1 VIRTLLAM
9 HRGLLRGAL
18 RYVLSTH
25 DDIDVVAEWDNLE
38 DALASVRV
46 ERPDVTVLDL
56 EVIGGSGSAT
66 AKDVRAR
73 MPGCKVLVLVD
84 PRRSNLVQTELADG
98 APDVGFLAQTVTPD
112 RLVDCIRR
120 LAQDQPV
127 LDADLVV
134 AALRAKGPLTVKERR
149 VLEAAAEG
157 APVKEI
163 AARLALSPG
172 TVRNHLS
179 RIIAK
184 TGARTRIEAIHI
196 ARDRGW
202 L

>member
-1 VIRTLLAM
+1 MIRTLLAM

-18 RYVLSTH
+18 RFVLSKQ
-25 DDIDVVAEWDNLE
+25 DDIEVIAEWDNL
-38 DALASVRV
+38 DDVLASVRA

-56 EVIGGSGSAT
+56 DVIGESGNVT
-66 AKDVRAR
+66 PRDVQGK
-73 MPGCKVLVLVD
+73 MPGCKVLVLVN
-84 PRRSNLVQTELADG
+84 PRRSSLVQAELAEV
-98 APDVGFLAQTVTPD
+98 APDIGFLAQTVSPD
-112 RLVDCIRR
+112 RLVDGVRR
-120 LAQDQPV
+120 LARDQPV

-134 AALRAKGPLTVKERR
+134 AALRAKGPLTARERR
-149 VLEAAAEG
+149 VLEVAAEG

-184 TGARTRIEAIHI
+184 TGARTRIEAIRI
-196 ARDRGW
+196 AGERGW

>member
-1 VIRTLLAM
+1 MIRTLLAM

-25 DDIDVVAEWDNLE
+25 DDIDVVGERDNLE
-38 DALASVRV
+38 DVLASVRA

-56 EVIGGSGSAT
+56 DVIGASANAT

-84 PRRSNLVQTELADG
+84 PRRANVVQAELADG

-120 LAQDQPV
+120 LALDQPV

-134 AALRAKGPLTVKERR
+134 AALRNKGPLTARERR
-149 VLEAAAEG
+149 VLETAAQG

-163 AARLALSPG
+163 ATLLALSPG

-196 ARDRGW
+196 ARERGW
-202 L
+202 I